1 MSLFSKLRG
10 IMGNLFQIDG
20 PEGNNIKSVS
30 GAFEF
35 LDPAGTTA
43 FVKARMADV
52 PTSSSTLKDGVN
64 LLMAR
69 GRIALIE
76 FSFDGGGVVPSPGD
90 NTNKFGICHTTGG
103 GYTAGQVVFDT
114 GTALQVLPDEVA
126 CHLTTTTAI
135 SGSVSMIANGLYARE
150 GASWVMKGDVVAAYT
165 GLVKSIEVPYAY
177 TDDGTPKLSTA
188 SIEAGSRVLRAWNK
202 VKVVFNSGTPSVIV
216 DINGP
221 VTDEVLMAA
230 GDSKVK
236 KLNTYLVEEI
246 VEIDADRAG
255 PVRVTVDKSGSGAG
269 NGIIVVEY
277 VTPFA

>member
-1 MSLFSKLRG
+1 MSLYSRLRG

-20 PEGNNIKSVS
+20 PEGNNIKSES
-30 GAFEF
+30 GAVSF
-35 LDPAGTTA
+35 LDSAGTTTY
-43 FVKARMADV
+43 VKARFADV
-52 PTSSSTLKDGVN
+52 PVSSSNYKDGVN

-69 GRIALIE
+69 GRVALIE

-103 GYTAGQVVFDT
+103 GYTAGQIIFDT
-114 GTALQVLPDEVA
+114 GTALQVMPDEVA

-135 SGSVSMIANGLYARE
+135 AGGISFIANGFYARE

-165 GLVKSIEVPYAY
+165 GLVKSIEVAYAY
-177 TDDGTPKLSTA
+177 SDDGTPVVSTA

-202 VKVVFNSGTPSVIV
+202 VKVAFNLGVPTVVV
-216 DINGP
+216 DINGS

-230 GDSKVK
+230 ADSKPRK
-236 KLNTYLVEEI
+236 AATYLVEEI
-246 VEIDADRAG
+246 VEIDSDRAG
-255 PVRVTVDKSGSGAG
+255 PVRVTVTKDGSGAG
-269 NGIIVVEY
+269 NGIVVVEY